1 MFQQQKLFNDSNSSE
16 LQIQVF
22 FDGACQPIN
31 PGGIACY
38 SFIIKN
44 EDNTIHRGYGLAA
57 YDSTN
62 NVAEYTALIKS
73 LEWLLA
79 KHYENVNILIRGD
92 SLLVIN
98 QVKRR
103 YEVYAPNIIPL
114 YHKAI
119 FLISKFQHIEF
130 EWISRGQNK
139 EADKL
144 TCRAYE
150 EHHT

>member
-1 MFQQQKLFNDSNSSE
+1 MMFQQKLFHTNDNNN
-16 LQIQVF
+16 IQVF

-38 SFIIKN
+38 SFIVKN
-44 EDNTIHRGYGLAA
+44 GENTIHPEYGFVAQN
-57 YDSTN
+57 STN

-79 KHYENVNILIRGD
+79 KHYENLNILIRGD